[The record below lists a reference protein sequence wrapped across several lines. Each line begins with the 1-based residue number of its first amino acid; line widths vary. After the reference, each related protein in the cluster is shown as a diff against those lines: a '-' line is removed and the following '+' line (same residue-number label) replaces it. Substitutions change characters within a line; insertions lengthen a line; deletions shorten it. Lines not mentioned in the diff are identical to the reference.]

1 VAISADT
8 PEESRELAQK
18 AGLTFPLLSDR
29 DTQTIRR
36 YDLLLPGG
44 GEDGRDIGGTA
55 EFLVDTSGKV
65 RWRKLAE
72 TKPMQFVN
80 AAKSA
85 GLALPNGRN

>member
-1 VAISADT
+1 MAISADS
-8 PEESRELAQK
+8 PEESSELARK

-29 DTQTIRR
+29 SADAIRR
-36 YDLLLPGG
+36 YDLLLPKG

-72 TKPMQFVN
+72 TGPAQLV
-80 AAKSA
+80 AAA
-85 GLALPNGRN
+85 RELN